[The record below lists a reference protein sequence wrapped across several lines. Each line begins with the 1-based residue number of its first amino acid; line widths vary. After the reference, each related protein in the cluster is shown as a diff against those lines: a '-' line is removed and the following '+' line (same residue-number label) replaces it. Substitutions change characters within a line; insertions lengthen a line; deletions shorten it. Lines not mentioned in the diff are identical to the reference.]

1 VSKTVLDAIDA
12 ELASLTPV
20 TPRTGALGFG
30 TDLACVTDLSA
41 SLDEVDPLSPVG
53 IGEAALRRLM
63 TPRGGLLDDPDY
75 GIDVRSFCSRGVAVD
90 ELRDLAGTIKLE
102 LVKDDRIETVLVGV
116 TMPAPSTLRISIL
129 ITAALPALTP
139 FSLIFVATPETLTV
153 EVIG

>member
-1 VSKTVLDAIDA
+1 MSKTVLDAIDA